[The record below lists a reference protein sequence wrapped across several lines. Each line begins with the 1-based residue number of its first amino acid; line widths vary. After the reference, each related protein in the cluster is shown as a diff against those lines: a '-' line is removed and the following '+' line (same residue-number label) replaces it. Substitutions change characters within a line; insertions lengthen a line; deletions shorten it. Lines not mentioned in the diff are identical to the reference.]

1 MEMTRHAQARAQQRA
16 IPAEILDLLLSFG
29 TEMRHRGA
37 DVLCFDRAS
46 RWRLQSSVDAPTLR
60 RLDGRRLD
68 VYAVLG
74 DGGRVITVAHRTR
87 RLKRP

>member
-1 MEMTRHAQARAQQRA
+1 MELTRHAQARAQQRA
-16 IPAEILDLLLSFG
+16 IPAEILDLLLTFG

-46 RWRLQSSVDAPTLR
+46 RRRLETDVDAATLR
-60 RLDGRRLD
+60 RLGGRRLD

-74 DGGRVITVAHRTR
+74 DGGRVITLAHRTR